1 MLMMTVLHR
10 NRAGLPSRAEGDTRA
25 CGTVLASSGRHN
37 SLPIGMIVDGAFDQ
51 DWLTSVEEIRCSL
64 PLDSKRPTVDRRFF
78 ADDSEGRTIVSAI
91 EAKVKEAIMNAQALF
106 VLEKQDHDSELFV
119 YCNKYLRILEY
130 TNPGSGLPPH
140 TDGRKVCELSGA
152 TSTHT
157 FLLFLSE
164 CSKGGETV
172 LLDGKHGWT
181 SHSNVVVPPE
191 RVVPNDLNGH
201 QGVPLLLRDMTD
213 GDTSTNVS
221 LGVSPHVGRI
231 LFFPHEWPHAGAI
244 CETVPKVILRAELTI
259 AWMQKTAKY

>member
-1 MLMMTVLHR
+1 MLTITVLHR
-10 NRAGLPSRAEGDTRA
+10 NGAGLPSRAEADAHTLGP
-25 CGTVLASSGRHN
+25 VLSSGRKN
-37 SLPIGMIVDGAFDQ
+37 SLPIGMIVDGAFDE

-78 ADDSEGRTIVSAI
+78 ADDSEGRTIVSII
-91 EAKVKEAIMNAQALF
+91 ETKVKEAILHAQALF
-106 VLEKQDHDSELFV
+106 VLDKQDQDSELFV

-130 TNPGSGLPPH
+130 TNPGSGLAPH
-140 TDGRKVCELSGA
+140 TDGTKVCEQSGA

-181 SHSNVVVPPE
+181 SHSKVVVPPE
-191 RVVPNDLNGH
+191 RVVSYADHADHAEP
-201 QGVPLLLRDMTD
+201 QLLRDMTD
-213 GDTSTNVS
+213 SDTSTNVS

-259 AWMQKTAKY
+259 EWMKKTETC